1 MVCAIVVTYNR
12 KSYLRICI
20 EALLNGSTRPTR
32 IYIIDNNSDD
42 GTEEHIRTLFISE
55 LEYRNIVYKR
65 LNENTGGA
73 GGFYEGLKIALEDQ
87 CCKYF
92 WLMDD
97 DAEPDKEALKF
108 LIDEIKKSSNDKCL
122 VSISTDKER
131 NELAWGT
138 GILLNNRTRIFE
150 FFRDIPDDQV
160 LKAPWAPFLGFLI
173 SRKIVE
179 HVGLPRREY
188 FIWGDDVEY
197 SSRIWESGYEINYV
211 KNSVIYHPVLK
222 KVKTSFLGREIV
234 LINTD
239 DWKQYYGIRNDVY
252 TLSRQK
258 RFLSM
263 VKRIIFYFLVW
274 RVRGMNFKTLHFYL
288 KGLWHGLIGRLGRY
302 PE

>member
-12 KSYLRICI
+12 KSDLQICI

-32 IYIIDNNSDD
+32 IYIIDNNSYD

-55 LEYRNIVYKR
+55 LENRNIVYKR

-73 GGFYEGLKIALEDQ
+73 GGFHEGLKIALEDQ

-97 DAEPDKEALKF
+97 DAEPDKEALRSLLF
-108 LIDEIKKSSNDKCL
+108 EIKKYGEDKCY
-122 VSISTDKER
+122 VSIATDKER

-150 FFRDIPDDQV
+150 FFRDIPDNQV

-173 SRKIVE
+173 PSKIVE

-197 SSRIWESGYEINYV
+197 SSRIWGSGYEINYV

-258 RFLSM
+258 KFLSM
-263 VKRIIFYFLVW
+263 LKRIIFYFLVW
-274 RVRGMNFKTLHFYL
+274 KVRGMKFKTLHYYL
-288 KGLWHGLIGRLGRY
+288 KGLCHGLIGRLGRY
-302 PE
+302 TG

>member
-12 KSYLRICI
+12 KSYLQTCI

-42 GTEEHIRTLFISE
+42 GTEEHIKTLFINE
-55 LEYRNIVYKR
+55 LENRNIVYKR

-108 LIDEIKKSSNDKCL
+108 LIDEIKKSGNDKCL

-131 NELAWGT
+131 NELAWGI

-150 FFRDIPDDQV
+150 FFRDIPDNQV

-197 SSRIWESGYEINYV
+197 SSRIWKSGYEINYV

-274 RVRGMNFKTLHFYL
+274 RVRGMNFKTLHYYL